1 MQDFAMLNEIVAE
14 SYEDI
19 SIWRNSF
26 NIPSNYPLIFYVFI
40 VLIKLFTIKCAEK
53 NSAKWFYTEIL
64 VANGVE
70 WWILIHFNIYK
81 KKTWTF
87 N

>member
-53 NSAKWFYTEIL
+53 NSAK
-64 VANGVE
+64 
-70 WWILIHFNIYK
+70 
-81 KKTWTF
+81 
-87 N
+87 